1 MRRAMEIKHIPIFNV
16 AVGRFL
22 LWQLAVRLWTMDFS
36 PVRHIPA
43 KNDNVS
49 EYLLNFRIIS
59 MAAANHA
66 AEGRQPVNAGLAFNT
81 AKIF

>member
-1 MRRAMEIKHIPIFNV
+1 
-16 AVGRFL
+16 
-22 LWQLAVRLWTMDFS
+22 MDFS

-66 AEGRQPVNAGLAFNT
+66 AEGRQPV
-81 AKIF
+81 KIVINVSSMNFYSMKIIELPLRSRTEVLRRAPGEIGSVS